1 MKNLFVA
8 TSLSMSIFIFAAI
21 DVLDRVAII
30 VDEGVIM
37 ESQLQDRL
45 QNTKIRLAEQN
56 IQPPSEEQLL
66 DEIKEQLIIEE
77 LQLQR
82 GRDAGVRISDGEL
95 NQTFIRIAQN
105 NGLSL
110 EEFIV
115 NYEDSGQSYEKLR
128 EEIRNDMVI
137 QRVQQ
142 GMVGNAIN
150 ITQQEIDG
158 FLQTDEAIEQLTPEL
173 LVRQIQVATRLEAD
187 NIYQDIQSGMDFLT
201 LVEEYSIN
209 RNKNNGGLMP
219 WRKISTMPT
228 VYAEALTKQKLGF
241 VSSPIS
247 DWCWF

>member
-1 MKNLFVA
+1 M
-8 TSLSMSIFIFAAI
+8 
-21 DVLDRVAII
+21 
-30 VDEGVIM
+30 
-37 ESQLQDRL
+37 
-45 QNTKIRLAEQN
+45 
-56 IQPPSEEQLL
+56 
-66 DEIKEQLIIEE
+66 
-77 LQLQR
+77 
-82 GRDAGVRISDGEL
+82 RISDGEL

-128 EEIRNDMVI
+128 EEIRNDMGI

-142 GMVGNAIN
+142 GMVANAIN

-219 WRKISTMPT
+219 LRKISAMPT
-228 VYAEALTKQKLGF
+228 VYAEALTKQPLGF
-241 VSSPIS
+241 VSSPIQTGAGFNILKLEDKRGPLVTFEEQWNVRHILIAPS
-247 DWCWF
+247 EILDLELFESYSKI